1 MLPQV
6 LLTVLVVL
14 SSQSFGNVYYYGLA
28 VAGLCLCQVLNVLKA
43 MSIYSS
49 KAEHTAAGV
58 AVTSAALLDVDS
70 TPVGTSSIKQPAAG
84 MTISLQAHSA

>member
-49 KAEHTAAGV
+49 KADHTAAV
-58 AVTSAALLDVDS
+58 AAVTAAAPLDGDS
-70 TPVGTSSIKQPAAG
+70 TPAG
-84 MTISLQAHSA
+84 MTISLQARSA